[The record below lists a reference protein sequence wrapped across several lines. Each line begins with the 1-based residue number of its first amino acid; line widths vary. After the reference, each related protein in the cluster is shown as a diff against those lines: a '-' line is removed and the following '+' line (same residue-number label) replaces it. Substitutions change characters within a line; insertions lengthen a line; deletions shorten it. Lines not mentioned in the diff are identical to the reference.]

1 MHGLIRDRLEEY
13 LGGGPEKKVPLE
25 FEQHLREC
33 DECREEVSW
42 MQDQSHI
49 LRALSGP
56 KRWTRAPGFY
66 ARVLNRIEAQQ
77 SASIWSVFLD
87 PIFGRR
93 LVATSLTV
101 AVLLGGFV
109 AFLDPIFGRR
119 LRRDLAHTGCPA
131 GGYVA
136 FREVAN
142 PPSVNDAEAIIAVL
156 RSIPLDWGRTG
167 SVTVTRFWSRWQLTA
182 TRHR

>member
-13 LGGGPEKKVPLE
+13 LKGGPEKKVPLE

-33 DECREEVSW
+33 EACRDEVSW

-56 KRWTRAPGFY
+56 KDMDPPPGFY

-109 AFLDPIFGRR
+109 AF
-119 LRRDLAHTGCPA
+119 
-131 GGYVA
+131 
-136 FREVAN
+136 REVAN
-142 PPSVNDAEAIIAVL
+142 PPSVNDAEAIIAVQEHPPGL
-156 RSIPLDWGRTG
+156 GQDRQRDRETIL
-167 SVTVTRFWSRWQLTA
+167 VTLA
-182 TRHR
+182 TYRD